1 MMKINI
7 KINIIRM
14 ILQLIIKVNQLI
26 ISIKSKKHQK
36 PEKNVFLESGKNIIY
51 SNNQNEN
58 KNNIKVME
66 LDSYDLDNDINDKN
80 MSQSK
85 IKINN
90 NLGNCYDELEQLATE
105 EIENKKSNQEIFN
118 NIENIE
124 EQN

>member
-1 MMKINI
+1 
-7 KINIIRM
+7 
-14 ILQLIIKVNQLI
+14 
-26 ISIKSKKHQK
+26 
-36 PEKNVFLESGKNIIY
+36 
-51 SNNQNEN
+51 
-58 KNNIKVME
+58 ME

-118 NIENIE
+118 NIDNIE
-124 EQN
+124 E

>member
-1 MMKINI
+1 
-7 KINIIRM
+7 
-14 ILQLIIKVNQLI
+14 
-26 ISIKSKKHQK
+26 
-36 PEKNVFLESGKNIIY
+36 
-51 SNNQNEN
+51 
-58 KNNIKVME
+58 ME

-124 EQN
+124 E

>member
-1 MMKINI
+1 
-7 KINIIRM
+7 
-14 ILQLIIKVNQLI
+14 
-26 ISIKSKKHQK
+26 
-36 PEKNVFLESGKNIIY
+36 
-51 SNNQNEN
+51 
-58 KNNIKVME
+58 ME

-124 EQN
+124 D